1 MYFLCCHDNLFVFT
15 SVEESDC
22 SKRPC
27 HNNGVCDDIDGNF
40 TCVCP
45 MQWSGNFCELGK
57 WQGERER
64 KRQKVRQIEIDRFKV
79 VSILFSD
86 FCFELT
92 DTNECLVSPC
102 EHGGTC
108 TNTHGGYHCTC
119 PSLWMGVNC
128 SGEWVLTLFKES
140 QKEDRFNRICT
151 LYFEMG
157 NFHYSNTHQSLRQTI
172 IGVHSI

>member
-1 MYFLCCHDNLFVFT
+1 MT
-15 SVEESDC
+15 
-22 SKRPC
+22 RR
-27 HNNGVCDDIDGNF
+27 
-40 TCVCP
+40 
-45 MQWSGNFCELGK
+45 
-57 WQGERER
+57 EREKETESKTDR
-64 KRQKVRQIEIDRFKV
+64 DRQTDKQTDRFKV

-128 SGEWVLTLFKES
+128 SGE
-140 QKEDRFNRICT
+140 
-151 LYFEMG
+151 
-157 NFHYSNTHQSLRQTI
+157 
-172 IGVHSI
+172 